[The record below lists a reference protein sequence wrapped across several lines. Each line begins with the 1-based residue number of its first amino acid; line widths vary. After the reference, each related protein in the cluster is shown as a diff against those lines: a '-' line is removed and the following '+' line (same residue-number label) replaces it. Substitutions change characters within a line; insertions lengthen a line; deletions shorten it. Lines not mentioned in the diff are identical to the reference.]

1 MKYFYVFLAGLLF
14 PLFSVLYLSGF
25 DLSTIN
31 IIKIHQS
38 NHLLFIIDTAP
49 FVITSIVM
57 VSDYI
62 YFKKLSSFRFTRIL
76 HKKIVSNS
84 FDAIIVANENGII
97 RYVNESML
105 NMFGF
110 EEIDLINQNLTLI
123 MPKKHVEN
131 HNLGME
137 NHLKHGTSNVIGKGV
152 VKLEGK
158 KKNGEIF
165 PINLLLSSFEFKK
178 KIYFSGVITDISKE
192 VELEK
197 ERSELFENIKNQKAF
212 YEDVLNTIPVDI
224 AVFDDNHKYKFVNP
238 SGIKNAQYRK
248 LIIGKDDFEYAKSLG
263 RDAKTAEFRRSQFI
277 KAKDSQKTVEWRD
290 EMQLSENEVKTVLRK
305 MFPVFNNE
313 KLKMVIGFGLDIS
326 DSISKDQQIESLSRF
341 PKENPNVIVRYDF
354 NKKLLYI
361 NDSGINYFNN
371 KEFNKEEFFNKL
383 NYYLDQSIEDQSN
396 LRVDINFGDQ
406 IFDVEIVPIFSEKY
420 INIYAVNVTDYRLRI
435 NKQQSKLIE
444 LANKLKGYNTMLEA
458 KVEER
463 TQSLKEINEEVQSS
477 IKYARRLQ
485 DAVIAHQNIPS
496 SDFIESFVVYQPKEI
511 VGGDF
516 YFTYEINKH
525 KIFGVADC
533 TGHGIPGAMLTL
545 MCMTF
550 LDYAINHF
558 MLVQPKDILGK
569 VTELISNS
577 FKAKGQEVKDGMD
590 VALLSWDSVS
600 NKVLFSGANAKVL
613 YFKGDEKIIIKG
625 DSRPV
630 GNWINEEI
638 NFTQEEIDIN
648 KNDQIFMFSDGLPDQ
663 FGGEKGKKL
672 KYPKFYSLLEE
683 VKDLSP
689 KDKRIQIINYA
700 KEWIG
705 DNEQIDDITIA
716 GVKF

>member
-1 MKYFYVFLAGLLF
+1 MKYLYIFLVGLLF
-14 PLFSVLYLSGF
+14 PLFSVLYIYGF
-25 DLSTIN
+25 DLSTIDL
-31 IIKIHQS
+31 IEIHQS
-38 NHLLFIIDTAP
+38 NHLLFVIDLAP
-49 FVITSIVM
+49 IVITLIVLIT
-57 VSDYI
+57 DYI
-62 YFKKLSSFRFTRIL
+62 YLKKLSSFRFTRIL

-84 FDAIIVANENGII
+84 FDAVVVANENGII

-110 EEIDLINQNLTLI
+110 EETDIINQNLTLI
-123 MPKKHVEN
+123 MPKKHVVN
-131 HNLGME
+131 HNLGMK

-165 PINLLLSSFEFKK
+165 PINLLLSTFEFKN

-192 VELEK
+192 VKLEK
-197 ERSELFENIKNQKAF
+197 ERSELFENIKNQKTF
-212 YEDVLNTIPVDI
+212 YEEILNTIPVDI
-224 AVFDDNHKYKFVNP
+224 AVFDENHKYKFVNP
-238 SGIKNAQYRK
+238 AGIKNSKYRK

-263 RDAKTAEFRRSQFI
+263 RDAKTAEFRRSQFN
-277 KAKDSQKTVEWRD
+277 KAKNTKDTVEWLD
-290 EMQLSENEVKTVLRK
+290 DMQLSENEVKTVLRK
-305 MFPVFNNE
+305 MFPVFDNE
-313 KLKMVIGFGLDIS
+313 KLKMVIGFGLDVS

-341 PKENPNVIVRYDF
+341 PRENPNVIVRYDF

-371 KEFNKEEFFNKL
+371 KEFDKEEFFNKL
-383 NYYLDQSIEDQSN
+383 NHYLDKSIKDQSN
-396 LRVDINFGDQ
+396 LRLDINFGDQ

-516 YFTYEINKH
+516 YFTYEINNY

-558 MLVQPKDILGK
+558 MLVQPRDILGK

-590 VALLSWDSVS
+590 VSLLSWNTSS
-600 NKVLFSGANAKVL
+600 NKVLFSGANSKIL
-613 YFKGDEKIIIKG
+613 YFKGDEKMVIKG

-630 GNWINEEI
+630 GNWIDKEI
-638 NFTQEEIDIN
+638 NFTQEEIDVSE
-648 KNDQIFMFSDGLPDQ
+648 NDHIFMFSDGLPDQ

-672 KYPKFYSLLEE
+672 KYPQFYSLLEE

-689 KDKRIQIINYA
+689 KDKRIEIINYA

-705 DNEQIDDITIA
+705 KNEQIDDITIA